1 MTMRRS
7 ATLALLLLG
16 LLVACSPDNTP
27 GVDKQDLAGRRAACA
42 ACHGKTG
49 IAQAPNFPTI
59 AGQPTEYL
67 VRAMTAYREGRR
79 DNAIMNGQMRGF
91 TDAEIQALAIYYHQQ
106 SSPLARHIEPDGAHT
121 ANDQGATQ

>member
-1 MTMRRS
+1 MMARRP

-16 LLVACSPDNTP
+16 LLGACSSDNTP
-27 GVDKQDLAGRRAACA
+27 DIDGQALAGRRAACA

-67 VRAMTAYREGRR
+67 VQAMTAYREGRR

-106 SSPLARHIEPDGAHT
+106 SSPLARMPEHAGARVD
-121 ANDQGATQ
+121 NDQGVTQ

>member
-49 IAQAPNFPTI
+49 IAQAPSFPTI